1 MDMTAYPHIPKIYI
15 AYEKCVHDDRS
26 VYCLFNVIVEVVLG
40 RYQWVRYKLL
50 VVIRN
55 MFLISLEFGMRLEM
69 CYRIR
74 IRNFFIRPNIHT
86 NM

>member
-1 MDMTAYPHIPKIYI
+1 MYPHIPKIYI
-15 AYEKCVHDDRS
+15 AYGKCVHDDRS

-55 MFLISLEFGMRLEM
+55 MFLISLEFGMRLGM
-69 CYRIR
+69 CYYRIR
-74 IRNFFIRPNIHT
+74 IRNVFIRPNIHT
-86 NM
+86 NI